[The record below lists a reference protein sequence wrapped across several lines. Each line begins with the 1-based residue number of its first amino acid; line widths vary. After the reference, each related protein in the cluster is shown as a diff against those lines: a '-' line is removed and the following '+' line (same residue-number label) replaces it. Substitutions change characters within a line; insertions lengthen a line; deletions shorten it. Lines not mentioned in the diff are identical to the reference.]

1 MGTDQPVK
9 QSPVVQSVWMFFTGL
24 FAAAVPVVPFALFNL
39 ATARFVSLSVTLVL
53 LVMLGAAAGLAI
65 GKLIF

>member
-1 MGTDQPVK
+1 MGTDQPAQ
-9 QSPVVQSVWMFFTGL
+9 QSPVVQSVWMFFTDL
-24 FAAAVPVVPFALFNL
+24 FAAVPVVPFALFNL

-65 GKLIF
+65 GKLIS